1 MPIELRFNVFS
12 DENESGVLW
21 LECVEGFASARE
33 RMEQTA
39 SRMPGKY
46 FVFSCHSYRILAQM
60 DTTRT
65 VLR

>member
-1 MPIELRFNVFS
+1 MPVEPRFNVFS

-46 FVFSCHSYRILAQM
+46 FVFSYHSHRILAQL
-60 DTTRT
+60 DTTKNL
-65 VLR
+65 LR